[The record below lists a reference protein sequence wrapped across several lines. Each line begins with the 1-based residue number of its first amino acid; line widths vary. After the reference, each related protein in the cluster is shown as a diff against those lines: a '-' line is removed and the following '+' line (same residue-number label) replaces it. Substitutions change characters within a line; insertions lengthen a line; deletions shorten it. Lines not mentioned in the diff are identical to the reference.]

1 MLTCHHSFGLCGDGD
16 VYGAVCDDDGGV
28 VVILVVVMVM
38 MMVVGVWEEAFVR
51 FLQLSECG
59 SLSQQ
64 PTEENC
70 YKFASNQ
77 RKFVSQSK

>member
-1 MLTCHHSFGLCGDGD
+1 MFCYHHDWALKRQCFHVGDGD
-16 VYGAVCDDDGGV
+16 GDGDGDGYGV
-28 VVILVVVMVM
+28 VV
-38 MMVVGVWEEAFVR
+38 MMVVGVWEEAFGH

-70 YKFASNQ
+70 YKLASNQ
-77 RKFVSQSK
+77 HKFVSHSK

>member
-1 MLTCHHSFGLCGDGD
+1 MSSQFCFFVVMVMVMVLVVVD
-16 VYGAVCDDDGGV
+16 VGV
-28 VVILVVVMVM
+28 VMIVVVVMVM

-77 RKFVSQSK
+77 RKFVSHSE

>member
-1 MLTCHHSFGLCGDGD
+1 MIFFLLECHITVF
-16 VYGAVCDDDGGV
+16 
-28 VVILVVVMVM
+28 VVMVM
-38 MMVVGVWEEAFVR
+38 VIVMVMVLVVVDVVVVVMMVVGVWEEAFGR

-77 RKFVSQSK
+77 RKFVSHSK